1 MGNLMKAELFKLRR
15 DRSFWT
21 VIIILFLSAI
31 GWTVLEYLD
40 HDPNLNSGMEVYLGS
55 FAGNNYITKIAPC
68 ILAGFFISS
77 EYSIGTMK
85 SLTATGNSRMKIFW
99 SKLFV
104 FSFGSIII
112 SLIFPI
118 VATGTGTLLYGFG
131 EMPKGID
138 ATYFGQTLGLL
149 ILYAAAF
156 SSIMALFAIMLTDSG
171 KAIGF
176 LIIFFLLFDTLFY
189 VLATKI
195 AIVEPVFNHSV
206 FKLFLEISQ
215 LEIETKHVIVPVL
228 TYIGFGILGSFVF
241 RKKEIK

>member
-1 MGNLMKAELFKLRR
+1 MKAELFKLRR

-21 VIIILFLSAI
+21 VIIILFLAAI
-31 GWTVLEYLD
+31 GWTLMEYLD
-40 HDPNLNSGMEVYLGS
+40 HDPNLNSGLEVYLGS
-55 FAGNNYITKIAPC
+55 LVGNSYITKIAPC

-118 VATGTGTLLYGFG
+118 VSTGTGTLLYGFG
-131 EMPKGID
+131 EMPQGID
-138 ATYFGQTLGLL
+138 VSYFVQTLGLL

-156 SSIMALFAIMLTDSG
+156 SSIMALFANMLTDSG
-171 KAIGF
+171 RSIGF
-176 LIIFFLLFDTLFY
+176 LILFFLLFDTLFY
-189 VLATKI
+189 LLVSRITI
-195 AIVEPVFNHSV
+195 MEPVYNYSV

-215 LEIETKHVIVPVL
+215 PEIETRHIVVPVL
-228 TYIGFGILGSFVF
+228 TYIGFGIIGSLVF